1 MILKKFFFHYFNL
14 FIVELENAMPEDTD
28 LIVDVTEKADSAES
42 LNKSKDF
49 MDLSSNTEELKISA
63 NEMNTKMKAKKL
75 TNKTKHDISI
85 NDISSSELS
94 AKDVLCNT
102 TTRNGYSK
110 SITTKLS
117 HNNDN
122 ENKIIMKDA
131 VNGHEADETD
141 TEEEKGLIQF
151 IATITSI
158 FIN

>member
-1 MILKKFFFHYFNL
+1 
-14 FIVELENAMPEDTD
+14 MPEDTD

-75 TNKTKHDISI
+75 TNKTKQDISI

-94 AKDVLCNT
+94 AKDSKDVLCNTTT

-110 SITTKLS
+110 SITTQLS
-117 HNNDN
+117 PHINDN

-131 VNGHEADETD
+131 VNGHEADQTD

-151 IATITSI
+151 IPTITSI

>member
-1 MILKKFFFHYFNL
+1 
-14 FIVELENAMPEDTD
+14 MPEDTD
-28 LIVDVTEKADSAES
+28 LIVDVTEKADSAQS
-42 LNKSKDF
+42 LNKSKHF
-49 MDLSSNTEELKISA
+49 MDLSSNTEELSA

-94 AKDVLCNT
+94 AKPNLTKDVLCNT

-110 SITTKLS
+110 SITTSITTQLS
-117 HNNDN
+117 HDNNDN

-151 IATITSI
+151 IATITI
-158 FIN
+158 ILIN